1 MYIIQDYNPVS
12 TLNFVFCREMM
23 RIIIRSSI
31 NLHKT
36 SITALDGLQVW
47 SIPIGRE
54 CSIATA
60 TNNPC
65 KYPSGEAAGSQ
76 SDGRLDVNCQFYFH
90 HSKCAKKKNTKKE
103 RADRDRRC
111 LQDRIR
117 IGSQRQDVIVYDGDF
132 RSTRGF
138 YFMRQTTRAR
148 PPSGRF
154 ATCLTP
160 RRQGGEN

>member
-65 KYPSGEAAGSQ
+65 KYPSGEATGSQ

-90 HSKCAKKKNTKKE
+90 HSKCAKKKRSARTGTGGV
-103 RADRDRRC
+103 C
-111 LQDRIR
+111 R
-117 IGSQRQDVIVYDGDF
+117 IGSGSDPRDKTSLFMMVILDPPE
-132 RSTRGF
+132 GF
-138 YFMRQTTRAR
+138 T
-148 PPSGRF
+148 S
-154 ATCLTP
+154 CDK
-160 RRQGGEN
+160 RRERVLYQGVSRRV